1 MSTCILLSEAPTETS
16 SNDRDGL
23 DGESCSTLELGR
35 CENKEKLI
43 DFVSYKFIQIHV
55 LNEVNAAINQHDLVY
70 HPRVGWIFRRIH
82 VTRTLQR
89 A

>member
-1 MSTCILLSEAPTETS
+1 MIAMGSTGKAVPPLS
-16 SNDRDGL
+16 
-23 DGESCSTLELGR
+23 LGR